1 MTGFDALIEQLAL
14 DLGLGRGISLTLRLL
29 LAALAGGLVGIER
42 EVRGRQAGWRTHM
55 LVCIG
60 SALVMI
66 VSAEVAMLRWPH
78 DEGTIVQ
85 VDPSRIA
92 YGVMTGIGF
101 LGGGAI
107 VKEQFTIRGLTTAAA
122 LWCVA
127 AVGLASGLGLYTL
140 SVVASAVILGVLWA
154 LNRLEKKLPR
164 RLFRLIT
171 VRRLWEPGCL
181 IDTIRRIEKHG
192 VKVQG
197 TSFQRIED
205 LSAVV
210 ITVRIAYTR
219 RMSYEKLERELLES
233 NEGFQVV
240 SVGEIEN

>member
-1 MTGFDALIEQLAL
+1 LDALIDRWAL
-14 DLGLGRGISLTLRLL
+14 DLGLGTAVSLSLRLL

-55 LVCIG
+55 LVCVG

-66 VSAEVAMLRWPH
+66 VSSEVARIPWAHP
-78 DEGTIVQ
+78 EGSIVQ

-107 VKEQFTIRGLTTAAA
+107 VKEGFTIRGLTTAAA

-127 AVGLASGLGLYTL
+127 GVGLASGLGLYTL
-140 SVVASAVILGVLWA
+140 SVLSSSLILGVLWG
-154 LNRLEKKLPR
+154 LNLLEKKLPR

-171 VRRLWEPGCL
+171 VRRPWGPGCI
-181 IDTIRRIEKHG
+181 IDTIRRLEKHG
-192 VKVQG
+192 VNVQG
-197 TSFQRIED
+197 TSFTRIED

-210 ITVRIAYTR
+210 ISVRIAYTR
-219 RMSYEKLERELLES
+219 KMSYETLERELLES

-240 SVGEIEN
+240 SIGEVEN

>member
-1 MTGFDALIEQLAL
+1 MTGFDSLIEQWAL
-14 DLGLGRGISLTLRLL
+14 NLGLGRAISLMLRLL

-60 SALVMI
+60 SSLVMV
-66 VSAEVAMLRWPH
+66 VSSEVAILEWPH
-78 DEGTIVQ
+78 PEGTR

-107 VKEQFTIRGLTTAAA
+107 VKDGFTIRGLTTAAA

-140 SVVASAVILGVLWA
+140 SVMASAVILGVLWA
-154 LNRLEKKLPR
+154 LNLLEKRLPR

-171 VRRLWEPGCL
+171 VRRDWETGCI

-192 VKVQG
+192 VNVQG
-197 TSFQRIED
+197 TSFKRVED

-210 ITVRIAYTR
+210 IAVRIAYTR
-219 RMSYEKLERELLES
+219 TLSYEKLERELVES

>member
-1 MTGFDALIEQLAL
+1 MTGLDELIDQWAMNI
-14 DLGLGRGISLTLRLL
+14 GLGRAISLTLRLL
-29 LAALAGGLVGIER
+29 LAALAGGLVGAER

-66 VSAEVAMLRWPH
+66 VSAEVTSLRWPRP
-78 DEGTIVQ
+78 ENAVVQ
-85 VDPSRIA
+85 VDPTRIA

-107 VKEQFTIRGLTTAAA
+107 VKDGFTIRGLTTAAA

-127 AVGLASGLGLYTL
+127 GVGLASGLGLYTM
-140 SVVASAVILGVLWA
+140 SAVASAVILGVLWA

-164 RLFRLIT
+164 RLFRLLT
-171 VRRLWEPGCL
+171 VRRPWEPGCL
-181 IDTIRRIEKHG
+181 MDTIRRIEKHG
-192 VKVQG
+192 VKVMG
-197 TSFQRIED
+197 TSFQRVED

-210 ITVRIAYTR
+210 ISVRIAYTR
-219 RMSYEKLERELLES
+219 QMSYETLESELLQS
-233 NEGFQVV
+233 TEGFQVV
-240 SVGEIEN
+240 SVAEIEN